1 MKIPIRY
8 NPLGNDY
15 DTSGG
20 AVYGSKG
27 CFLFRNNSCVQ
38 SKMTID
44 GMRLMSGTNQLNRM
58 EVYASGQCS
67 DTVLVGGALYVRGG
81 VAQNVEVLARGN
93 LQVSSGGTADGVSI
107 LATVSSAG
115 VIASSGGVM
124 ANITLGVQSA
134 KVSCYY
140 GTLTSISSVPRTYIY
155 NTSGYVDG
163 AVIDQSSYIANQ
175 GGTVANVVFSH
186 SLASGINSSGY
197 MTDVAISQGSV
208 FFQNGSAS
216 NIYIGDGAIVQI
228 SSGYSL
234 KNATF
239 GAKASLLCNFNDGF
253 PYEIQ
258 GTCPYGTVL
267 ASDGNVDGGIYH
279 SISCNSNV
287 NFSNIH
293 AYPQGSYFIYNKC
306 YVDGFHVHGSGTG
319 SDSRF
324 RISAY
329 TTMCNMVF
337 HDDGARMSAHVL
349 AMSTLSN
356 VRFSNAGTSGTQA
369 NSFTILGD
377 GTCCDIS
384 AGANAYVSAN
394 ISYGGLL
401 ESASLGRGNLTANN
415 YGVFRNIVVDSGA
428 IFIEAG
434 GTATNVGLGS
444 GDIRVTSAITSD
456 LRVSNGNLM
465 YWGCNIS
472 GSVVAYGTNC
482 YAYFSNYCQLSSV
495 SFASWRTANLQS
507 ATAVSVGFG
516 TGSYNV
522 SNGNITSVEV
532 SEGATVKFSEGSHGM
547 ITVSSGGVFEANEF
561 ADVSTVHVL
570 SGGSLNCVSSAH
582 VWACTSEA
590 GAIVTGSN
598 IEIL

>member
-1 MKIPIRY
+1 M
-8 NPLGNDY
+8 
-15 DTSGG
+15 S
-20 AVYGSKG
+20 
-27 CFLFRNNSCVQ
+27 
-38 SKMTID
+38 
-44 GMRLMSGTNQLNRM
+44 MSGITLVNGSNKLNAI

-67 DTVLVGGALYVRGG
+67 DISLAGGSMYVRGG
-81 VAQNVEVLARGN
+81 SANDVEVMSRGS
-93 LQVSSGGTADGVSI
+93 LHVSSGGVANSVSI
-107 LATVSSAG
+107 ISNANVCASEGGLVSN
-115 VIASSGGVM
+115 V
-124 ANITLGVQSA
+124 TLGAIGANVT
-134 KVSCYY
+134 CYK
-140 GTLTSISSVPRTYIY
+140 GTLADISNMQRTQIY
-155 NTSGYVDG
+155 NTSGTVDG
-163 AVIDQSSYIANQ
+163 ATIYQSGFLNNSS
-175 GGTVANVVFSH
+175 GTARNIVFVH
-186 SLASGINSSGY
+186 SLASGLNSGGY

-208 FFQNGSAS
+208 YFQNGSAS

-279 SISCNSNV
+279 SINCNSNV

-293 AYPQGSYFIYNKC
+293 AYPQGSYYIYNKC

-319 SDSRF
+319 SNSCF

-415 YGVFRNIVVDSGA
+415 YGVFRNIVVDNGA

-456 LRVSNGNLM
+456 LRVSNGNLIF
-465 YWGCNIS
+465 WGCNIS

-495 SFASWRTANLQS
+495 SFASWRTANLNS

-522 SNGNITSVEV
+522 YNGNITSVEV

-547 ITVSSGGVFEANEF
+547 ITVSSGGIYEVTSS
-561 ADVSTVHVL
+561 ADASNVHVL
-570 SGGSLNCVSSAH
+570 SGGSLNCVNGAH